1 MGKKEDEKIA
11 PHCDFMFVHE
21 EVVKQVMEVMPQGKS
36 FRISQSFS
44 GFSGTLPGFASS
56 MP

>member
-21 EVVKQVMEVMPQGKS
+21 EVVKQVMEVMPH
-36 FRISQSFS
+36 FRGLYQDSHPLCLKPV
-44 GFSGTLPGFASS
+44 GALRL
-56 MP
+56 